1 MLNMGLK
8 IDLLKYH
15 FIEKLEFFISSLKYL
30 SIPFIYKFKI
40 SFKEYIGKI
49 NKIEKILKNYCV
61 AFLYVEA
68 LSEKIANSKEEIIN
82 NIEYVWKNIEK
93 NEEKVLNITFNWN
106 IAFEKLLEELD
117 SMKIK
122 ANSIE
127 RKIIEYFKERIN
139 KNKEKLF
146 KDLKNFSRNPNE
158 YIPISIRISE
168 KSFIGMIS
176 GIIVTMI
183 FYVIHMITS
192 PFISSLFN
200 IVAIHFVLIFGF
212 SLGLFGSI
220 IISICDSL
228 PIKRLKIKKI
238 ISVIIF
244 SLILLYVLSYVTS
257 LLIKFIKIFEK
268 IFPYI
273 FILIHTQSFLLMIA
287 TIVYSYLFVFIN
299 EKITLKYLKLRRKIE
314 SIIRHVYHLLNQY
327 LKMQE

>member
-1 MLNMGLK
+1 
-8 IDLLKYH
+8 
-15 FIEKLEFFISSLKYL
+15 
-30 SIPFIYKFKI
+30 
-40 SFKEYIGKI
+40 
-49 NKIEKILKNYCV
+49 
-61 AFLYVEA
+61 
-68 LSEKIANSKEEIIN
+68 
-82 NIEYVWKNIEK
+82 
-93 NEEKVLNITFNWN
+93 
-106 IAFEKLLEELD
+106 
-117 SMKIK
+117 MKIK

-183 FYVIHMITS
+183 FYVIYMITS